1 MTRRVR
7 VGRLAVVAAL
17 AVIIGTAGWFTSP
30 WRPTGSDTPP
40 TEPVVLAT
48 GPRDGLAHRYGLA
61 LAGSPDA
68 PGVVRAVVTAGPQD
82 NLDRLSHGTATFAL
96 ATVDVVEAYLAATP
110 SASTIRA
117 VARLYDSY
125 LHLLV
130 PTDSPVHR
138 MADLAGRRIAVG
150 AGAELVADRALAAAG
165 IEPPSAVTRVVM
177 TPGEA
182 VAALRAGRVDAVLLL
197 DGVPSPDLATLP
209 GRLVDLA
216 DVAGPLLG
224 SPACPAPDCAVYR
237 AGTVPAASYRGLPVA
252 ITTVAVPTLLLTT
265 TQADRDTVG
274 QFTRLVFDSAPRIA
288 ATVPAVRQID
298 RHTAI
303 FTGAVPL
310 HEGAKAYYRATKV
323 AALGA
328 VAT

>member
-1 MTRRVR
+1 MTRRAR
-7 VGRLAVVAAL
+7 LGWLAVVVITLAAFVG
-17 AVIIGTAGWFTSP
+17 AAGWLTSP
-30 WRPTGSDTPP
+30 WRPVRSDSAP

-48 GPRDGLAHRYGLA
+48 GPKDGLAHRYGLA
-61 LAGSPDA
+61 LAGSPAA
-68 PGVVRAVVTAGPQD
+68 PGVVRAVVTAGSQE
-82 NLDRLSHGTATFAL
+82 NLDRLSRGQATFAL
-96 ATVDVVEAYLAATP
+96 ATADVVEAYLTTTRPPA
-110 SASTIRA
+110 IRA

-138 MADLAGRRIAVG
+138 LADLAGRRVAVG
-150 AGAELVADRALAAAG
+150 AGAELVADRVLAAAG
-165 IEPPSAVTRVVM
+165 IEPTSQVTRVVM

-182 VAALRAGRVDAVLLL
+182 VAELRAGRVDAALLL
-197 DGVPSPDLATLP
+197 DGVPSPDLAPLP

-216 DVAGPLLG
+216 DVAGALLG
-224 SPACPAPDCAVYR
+224 SSTCPAPDCAVYR
-237 AGTVPAASYRGLPVA
+237 AGTVPAASYGGLAVA

-265 TQADRDTVG
+265 AEANAETVG
-274 QFTRLVFDSAPRIA
+274 RFTRLVFDSAPSIA

-310 HEGAKAYYRATKV
+310 HEGAKAYYRATKI
-323 AALGA
+323 AI
-328 VAT
+328 